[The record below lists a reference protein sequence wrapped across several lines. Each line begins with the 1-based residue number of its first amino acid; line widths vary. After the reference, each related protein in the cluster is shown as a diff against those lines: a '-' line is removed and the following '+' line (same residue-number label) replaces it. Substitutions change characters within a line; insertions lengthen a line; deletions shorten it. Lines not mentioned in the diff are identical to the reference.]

1 MPRLQKT
8 MPVIIS
14 GESSARIIDLGELRG
29 EDDFP
34 AYVAIHSEQAGS
46 PYALSPTVMRWSEN
60 IHLSKLEDCRQFW
73 LNQKKKLRCKLQ
85 QVFDPVLR
93 HHYGDAY
100 LAVFAGHPWQ
110 CLLYMQY
117 QLQHQGSGFFFLQSR
132 LDQNIYRRL
141 DWDNWFSTQDQLVGH
156 LLAFNAKG
164 FREDSFRGRQSQFK
178 RFIQRIGVAT
188 PFAMKQA
195 DANAIARRF
204 GVWMGRIWSWNST
217 GSSELALFPWIELEQ
232 GKHPCVTRDLEY
244 PVNSWAFIEVL
255 LREDF
260 SRLCD
265 QFYRDDGEHV
275 NRMQWQITLFNDQKI
290 NVELSF
296 RHPYSLH
303 RDMPEFNTAIYQ
315 ARYIY
320 DDLIGKL
327 QARDSDLDLPETMP
341 FIAWQVEVCER
352 IQLPP
357 MLWEL
362 FARQSDQ
369 IDYQQ
374 IMSLQNKLPVAFECY
389 HSDPSFYPEQS
400 FQSVSIGTEP
410 SPPFDDYQWSGSSS
424 GRPLFYYADVQAI
437 DVPSGMQKFFL
448 ERNSNQWWLAEDALQ
463 SIRDYFVLKDHKG
476 RASWVYRDG
485 NGNWFKQGEYC

>member
-1 MPRLQKT
+1 
-8 MPVIIS
+8 MPVITS
-14 GESSARIIDLGELRG
+14 PQSSARELSNKIIDLGELRD
-29 EDDFP
+29 EHEFP

-46 PYALSPTVMRWSEN
+46 PFALSPTVMRWNEN
-60 IHLSKLEDCRQFW
+60 IHLCKLDDCRQFW
-73 LNQKKKLRCKLQ
+73 LNQKKKRRCKLQ
-85 QVFDPVLR
+85 QVFDPVLI

-110 CLLYMQY
+110 CLLYLQY
-117 QLQHQGSGFFFLQSR
+117 QLQHQGRGIFFLQSR
-132 LDQNIYRRL
+132 LNQNIYRRL
-141 DWDNWFSTQDQLVGH
+141 NWDNWFSTQDNLVSH

-178 RFIQRIGVAT
+178 RFIQRLGVAT

-195 DANAIARRF
+195 DANSITRRF
-204 GVWMGRIWSWNST
+204 GVWMGRIWSWSST

-232 GKHPCVTRDLEY
+232 GSHPCVTRDLEY

-265 QFYRDDGEHV
+265 LFYRDDGEHI
-275 NRMQWQITLFNDQKI
+275 NRMQWQITLFNYQKI
-290 NVELSF
+290 SVELSF

-303 RDMPEFNTAIYQ
+303 RDMPEFDTAIYQ

-327 QARDSDLDLPETMP
+327 QARESDLDLPETMP
-341 FIAWQVEVCER
+341 FIAWKVEVCER

-362 FARQSDQ
+362 FARPQDQ

-389 HSDPSFYPEQS
+389 HCDPGFYPEQS
-400 FQSVSIGTEP
+400 FQTVSIGADP
-410 SPPFDDYQWSGSSS
+410 CQPFDDYQWSSSS
-424 GRPLFYYADVQAI
+424 SSKPLFYYADVQAI
-437 DVPSGMQKFFL
+437 DVSSGMQKFFL
-448 ERNSNQWWLAEDALQ
+448 ERNSNQWWLSEDALQ
-463 SIRDYFVLKDHKG
+463 SIRDYFILKDHQG
-476 RASWVYRDG
+476 RASWVYRDS
-485 NGNWFKQGEYC
+485 NGDWFKQGEYC